1 MCKITARLISA
12 KRRELLEVPSRW
24 EEDVVRVFRYY
35 SEETEMDS

>member
-1 MCKITARLISA
+1 MCKIAARLISA

-24 EEDVVRVFRYY
+24 EEDVRVFRYY